1 MGSTYFVE
9 RFKLWDLGVGLLLH
23 KFLWEFQTPKL
34 RWVFSDST
42 YIVERLKLLVL
53 QKFEFEF

>member
-1 MGSTYFVE
+1 
-9 RFKLWDLGVGLLLH
+9 LLLH